1 MSKFRQGFSRTET
14 NHRFASATSRR
25 VLSMMGAV
33 AIAVVGIFVAA
44 PISAVKAQDLKETNP
59 AVELPDAKFAAPV
72 YDKQNGSYYEMVG
85 FQGDGEG
92 TWGEA
97 AQAVDGRTYKGR
109 QGRMAVV
116 KDRAT
121 NTFLLRNFGYKMA
134 SEAWFGLAYHCDSRQ
149 LIWSDGTVF
158 KPGDF
163 SNWNNQ
169 WYRSYD
175 ETCDF
180 GAVEFVDR
188 RLMPVYYMT
197 TNHGFTWQATGE
209 EKVFSNIF
217 VEYPAPEADKN
228 KTSGKDSKETTA
240 SAK

>member
-1 MSKFRQGFSRTET
+1 MLKFWQGFSSSKTMD
-14 NHRFASATSRR
+14 RFAGVTYNRTISTI
-25 VLSMMGAV
+25 GAV
-33 AIAVVGIFVAA
+33 AIAALGIFVAA
-44 PISAVKAQDLKETNP
+44 PISVVKAQDLKETNP
-59 AVELPDAKFAAPV
+59 APTLPETKFTPPV

-97 AQAVDGRTYKGR
+97 VQAVDGRTYKGR
-109 QGRMAVV
+109 KGRMAVV

-121 NTFLLRNFGYKMA
+121 NNFLLRNFGYKMA

-149 LIWSDGTVF
+149 LIWSDGTIF

-163 SNWNNQ
+163 ANWNNQ
-169 WYRSYD
+169 WYRSFD

-180 GAVEFVDR
+180 GSIEFVDR

-217 VEYPAPEADKN
+217 VEYPAPEADKK
-228 KTSGKDSKETTA
+228 KTSSKDSKETTA